1 MSQYDAFHRNRTV
14 KTEGYP
20 LAEVKMATKI
30 ILTETIDTIGIIG
43 TEATVK
49 DGYARNFLLPRGKA
63 ILATPQNKKMLEQQK
78 VRLQLQIVKE
88 QEAAQELAK
97 KIEGVVCK
105 LSGKVSHEGRL
116 YGSIVIND
124 IVESLKA
131 QGVLVEK
138 RMVLLADPIKEIGT
152 YKIPIR
158 LYKDVE
164 PEIVV
169 EVTGDAKNES

>member
-1 MSQYDAFHRNRTV
+1 
-14 KTEGYP
+14 
-20 LAEVKMATKI
+20 MATKV

-49 DGYARNFLLPRGKA
+49 DGYARNYLLPRGKA

-78 VRLQLQIVKE
+78 ARLELQIIKE
-88 QEAAQELAK
+88 QEAAQEMAK
-97 KIEGVVCK
+97 KIEGVVCT
-105 LSGKVSHEGRL
+105 LTAKVSHEGRL
-116 YGSIVIND
+116 YGSIAIND

-131 QGVLVEK
+131 QGVSVEK
-138 RMVLLADPIKEIGT
+138 RMVLLADPIKEVGS

-169 EVTGDAKNES
+169 EVAGTDKND

>member
-1 MSQYDAFHRNRTV
+1 
-14 KTEGYP
+14 
-20 LAEVKMATKI
+20 MATKI

-63 ILATPQNKKMLEQQK
+63 ILATPQNRKMLEQQK
-78 VRLQLQIVKE
+78 ARLDLQIIKE

-124 IVESLKA
+124 IVESLKT
-131 QGVLVEK
+131 QNVLVEK

-152 YKIPIR
+152 YKVPIR

-169 EVTGDAKNES
+169 EVTGDDKSDS

>member
-1 MSQYDAFHRNRTV
+1 
-14 KTEGYP
+14 
-20 LAEVKMATKI
+20 MATKI

-78 VRLQLQIVKE
+78 ARLDLQIIKE

-131 QGVLVEK
+131 QNVLVEK
-138 RMVLLADPIKEIGT
+138 RMVLLADPIKEVGT
-152 YKIPIR
+152 YKVPIR

-169 EVTGDAKNES
+169 EVTGDDKSDS

>member
-1 MSQYDAFHRNRTV
+1 
-14 KTEGYP
+14 
-20 LAEVKMATKI
+20 MATKI

-63 ILATPQNKKMLEQQK
+63 ILATPQNKKMLVQQK
-78 VRLQLQIVKE
+78 ARLDLQIIKE

-124 IVESLKA
+124 IVESLKT
-131 QGVLVEK
+131 QNVLVEK

-152 YKIPIR
+152 YKVPIR

-169 EVTGDAKNES
+169 EVTGDDKSDS

>member
-1 MSQYDAFHRNRTV
+1 
-14 KTEGYP
+14 
-20 LAEVKMATKI
+20 MATKI

-49 DGYARNFLLPRGKA
+49 DGYARNYLLPRGKA

-78 VRLQLQIVKE
+78 ARLELQIIKE

-97 KIEGVVCK
+97 QIEGVVCT
-105 LSGKVSHEGRL
+105 LTAKVSHEGRL
-116 YGSIVIND
+116 YGSITIND
-124 IVESLKA
+124 IVEALKA
-131 QGVLVEK
+131 QAVNVEK
-138 RMVLLADPIKEIGT
+138 RMVLLADPIKEVGT
-152 YKIPIR
+152 YKVPVR

-169 EVTGDAKNES
+169 EVAGAEKND

>member
-1 MSQYDAFHRNRTV
+1 
-14 KTEGYP
+14 
-20 LAEVKMATKI
+20 MATKI

-49 DGYARNFLLPRGKA
+49 DGYARNYLLPRGKA
-63 ILATPQNKKMLEQQK
+63 VLATPQNRKMLEQQK

-138 RMVLLADPIKEIGT
+138 RMVLLADPIKEIGK

-169 EVTGDAKNES
+169 EVTGDDKN

>member
-1 MSQYDAFHRNRTV
+1 
-14 KTEGYP
+14 
-20 LAEVKMATKI
+20 MATKI

-49 DGYARNFLLPRGKA
+49 DGYARNYLLPRGKA

-78 VRLQLQIVKE
+78 ARLELQIIKE

-105 LSGKVSHEGRL
+105 LTAKVSNEGRL

-131 QGVLVEK
+131 QNVMVEK
-138 RMVLLADPIKEIGT
+138 RMVLLADPIKEVGS

-169 EVTGDAKNES
+169 EVSGDEKSE